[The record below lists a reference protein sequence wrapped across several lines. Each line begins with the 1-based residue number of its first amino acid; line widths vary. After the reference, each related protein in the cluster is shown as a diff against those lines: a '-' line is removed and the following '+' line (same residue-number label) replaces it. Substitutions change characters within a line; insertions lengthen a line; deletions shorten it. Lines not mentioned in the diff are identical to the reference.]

1 MTEVARLSVA
11 IGADTSDLEKGS
23 AKAQSIVQGFGGA
36 MSSILA
42 GIGQGIGQSVFST
55 ITEGLGAIKSAAIDL
70 NSSLEQSKIAF
81 TTMLG
86 SAENADKFLKEL
98 QQFAAKTPFEF
109 PDLVD
114 ASKRMFA
121 FGFESKQVV
130 PLLTA
135 VGNAV
140 AAVGGGRDVINGVT
154 LALGQMRAKGKV
166 SAEEMGQLAERGI
179 PAWEMLANKLGVDI
193 PKAMEMTSKGLV
205 KAETFIEAFQE
216 GVEKKFG
223 GMMEKQAVT
232 FEGAMSTIKDSLN
245 MATATAFKPFFDI
258 LSQGAIAFA
267 EFLQGDEFSGW
278 AQSVAA
284 AISEVARLAQNAFV
298 TIKQVLAGD
307 WESDS
312 SIDPIVDMIGNI
324 ALVLKEAY
332 DTASNIIPR
341 IVQTFQTLFALF
353 QGDSIP
359 LDDLRSLG
367 DTLDE
372 VFGPAI
378 SSMILDFVRL
388 AGEAWRELVD
398 SGTQLIGGF
407 VSWFQENWPLI
418 QEVVSESIQRIA
430 QAWEEHGAEI
440 VQIIQSTWTVVKTAI
455 AQALDVIG
463 SLTRAWYQ
471 LMNNDTQ
478 GAMDTLGGLFERSW
492 ERYKTAFQAGWDAL
506 YGIIELG
513 SGNSLSAT
521 GEWLAQMEQSITA
534 GMETTGNTVQSA
546 WESIKSTTEQV
557 LSSIQESIRAVWNL
571 IPEDIRRDLDLV
583 LNALS
588 ERGSAWVSSVA
599 ESGQAMLQ
607 SITSKLNEIAQY
619 VQTWTT
625 NSILEPLR
633 RLVGA
638 SQATSESIGSAIL
651 QGITNK
657 LSQTVQA
664 VQTWATSTFLSPL
677 RNLINSARDIARDI
691 GEAIINGIIS
701 GVRSMGSHLGGILAD
716 IVRSALDRAKSAL
729 GIRSPSKVSEREVGE
744 PIGQGV
750 IAGVASQM
758 PAFQDIMSDF
768 VRPVNNTPLP
778 VPSGTGLSAIRPST
792 SVVNNVTVYV
802 QGHALVDKR
811 ALADA
816 VVAGLEAAQQQSRTR
831 VRVV

>member
-23 AKAQSIVQGFGGA
+23 AKAQSIVQSFGGT
-36 MSSILA
+36 MSNILA

-179 PAWEMLANKLGVDI
+179 PAWEMLAAKLGVDI

-232 FEGAMSTIKDSLN
+232 FQGAMSTIKDSLS
-245 MATATAFKPFFDI
+245 MATATAFQPFFQI

-267 EFLQGDEFSGW
+267 EFLQGEGFSSW
-278 AQSVAA
+278 AQTVAA

-312 SIDPIVDMIGNI
+312 SIDPIVDTIGNI
-324 ALVLKEAY
+324 ALVLKQAY
-332 DTASNIIPR
+332 DTASQIIPQ
-341 IVQTFQTLFALF
+341 IIQTFQTLFALF

-359 LDDLRSLG
+359 LDDLKSLG
-367 DTLDE
+367 DMLTE
-372 VFGPAI
+372 VFGPGIA
-378 SSMILDFVRL
+378 SMILDFVRL
-388 AGEAWRELVD
+388 AGEAWRELSSSTMQVV
-398 SGTQLIGGF
+398 GAVIA
-407 VSWFQENWPLI
+407 WFQENWPLI
-418 QEVVSESIQRIA
+418 QTVVAASVQRIA
-430 QAWEEHGAEI
+430 QVWEENAGTI
-440 VQIIQSTWTVVKTAI
+440 VQIVQSTWTGVKTTI
-455 AQALDVIG
+455 EQILDTIG
-463 SLTRAWYQ
+463 SLVRAWYQ
-471 LMNNDTQ
+471 LMNNDLS
-478 GAMDTLGGLFERSW
+478 GAMETLAGLFERSW
-492 ERYKTAFQAGWDAL
+492 ARYPVIVSSYWDA
-506 YGIIELG
+506 ITNAIDLG
-513 SGNSLSAT
+513 SGYSLTAT
-521 GEWLAQMEQSITA
+521 SEWLAETEQTISA
-534 GMETTGNTVQSA
+534 GMSSLVDTVSSS
-546 WESIKSTTEQV
+546 WESVKSAVSDALTA
-557 LSSIQESIRAVWNL
+557 IQESIRAVWEL

-583 LNALS
+583 LSTLV
-588 ERGSAWVSSVA
+588 ERGAAWAQATA
-599 ESGQAMLQ
+599 ESGEAMLR
-607 SITSKLNEIAQY
+607 SISEKLSAIVQA
-619 VQTWTT
+619 VQTWATAT
-625 NSILEPLR
+625 FLEPLR

-638 SQATSESIGSAIL
+638 SQSTSESIGSAIL
-651 QGITNK
+651 QGITTK

-664 VQTWATSTFLSPL
+664 IQTWASSTFLSPL
-677 RNLINSARDIARDI
+677 RDL
-691 GEAIINGIIS
+691 
-701 GVRSMGSHLGGILAD
+701 
-716 IVRSALDRAKSAL
+716 
-729 GIRSPSKVSEREVGE
+729 
-744 PIGQGV
+744 
-750 IAGVASQM
+750 
-758 PAFQDIMSDF
+758 
-768 VRPVNNTPLP
+768 
-778 VPSGTGLSAIRPST
+778 
-792 SVVNNVTVYV
+792 VNNV
-802 QGHALVDKR
+802 
-811 ALADA
+811 
-816 VVAGLEAAQQQSRTR
+816 
-831 VRVV
+831 

>member
-55 ITEGLGAIKSAAIDL
+55 ITEGLGAIKSAAVDL

>member
-55 ITEGLGAIKSAAIDL
+55 ITEGLGAIKSAAVDL

-86 SAENADKFLKEL
+86 SAENADKFLKDL

-534 GMETTGNTVQSA
+534 GMETAGNTVQSA

-638 SQATSESIGSAIL
+638 SQSTSESIGSAIL

-701 GVRSMGSHLGGILAD
+701 GVRSMGSYLGGILAD

-750 IAGVASQM
+750 VAGVASQM